1 MYRCQNC
8 SKGFSRKNNMK
19 RHQIQTCKGHEQKD
33 VVGGIINNNPVKV
46 PILGDIINKVVQGS
60 DDMSIKPTTK
70 KAPSSNKPTVVPIAV
85 NNKPKSLTANESEE
99 SKSDSETESDDFEE
113 ISEDISESSDPD
125 EFMEDNSEELKE
137 SFRNLFT
144 KLHHNIHHNIDI
156 YNKLVL
162 ILDELEVM
170 DCLKK
175 EECKAINKLLQEK
188 IGI

>member
-60 DDMSIKPTTK
+60 DDMSIKPMTK

-99 SKSDSETESDDFEE
+99 SKSDSELETDSETESD
-113 ISEDISESSDPD
+113 SELETDSESSDP
-125 EFMEDNSEELKE
+125 EMPDNPKELKE
-137 SFRNLFT
+137 AFRDLFN
-144 KLHHNIHHNIDI
+144 KLHHNIGI

-162 ILDELEVM
+162 MLDEMERM
-170 DCLKK
+170 NCLTK
-175 EECKAINKLLQEK
+175 EECGAMNEILQER